1 MFNPLLTS
9 FVCVADSGSFNQAA
23 EKLYI
28 SSTAVIKQI
37 NSLEKHLDLKLFERT
52 NHGIRLTAAGQVI
65 YRYAKQMFT
74 LSEQAIT
81 QARMSTEIANRTF
94 CVGTSILNPCRPF
107 MDLWYQVNSF
117 FPGYQLH
124 IVPFEDDHADILTQ
138 ISALGV
144 KFDFL
149 IGACDSRQ
157 WLTRCRFL
165 PLCRCPQSIAVP
177 REHPLAGK
185 KKLRLRDLYGE
196 TVMLVKRGD
205 SPTVD
210 RLRDDLERYPQI
222 HLVDTPQFYDI
233 EVFNR
238 CVQTGCLLVTLDCWA
253 EVHPSLVT
261 IPVEWDHAI
270 PYGILYQ
277 LDPPEDVA
285 RFIEMVRTR
294 ARFPAP
300 GSTGQKTSCTSSI

>member
-37 NSLEKHLDLKLFERT
+37 NSLEKHLELTLFERT
-52 NHGIRLTAAGQVI
+52 NHGIRLTAAGQVV
-65 YRYAKQMFT
+65 YEYAKQMFA
-74 LSEQAIT
+74 LSDKAIAE
-81 QARMSTEIANRTF
+81 ARATSETASKTF
-94 CVGTSILNPCRPF
+94 CVGTSLLNPCRPF
-107 MDLWYQVNSF
+107 MDVWYQVNHL

-144 KFDFL
+144 KFDFM

-157 WLTRCRFL
+157 WLTRCNFL

-177 REHPLAGK
+177 REHPLAHK
-185 KKLRLRDLYGE
+185 RKLQLTDLYGE

-210 RLRDDLERYPQI
+210 GLREELELHPQI

-238 CVQTGCLLVTLDCWA
+238 CVQAGCLLVTLDCWA
-253 EVHPSLVT
+253 DVHPSLVT
-261 IPVEWDHAI
+261 IPVAWNHAI

-277 LDPPEDVA
+277 LDPPADVA
-285 RFIEMVRTR
+285 RFIEAVRTR
-294 ARFPAP
+294 ASGDIRP
-300 GSTGQKTSCTSSI
+300 

>member
-81 QARMSTEIANRTF
+81 QARMSTEMANRTF

-124 IVPFEDDHADILTQ
+124 IVPFEDDHDGILEQ
-138 ISALGV
+138 IEALGQ

-149 IGACDSRQ
+149 IGPCDSRQ
-157 WLTRCRFL
+157 WLQRCNFL
-165 PLCRCPQSIAVP
+165 PVARCPHCIAVP
-177 REHPLAGK
+177 REHPLACK
-185 KKLRLRDLYGE
+185 ARLTLADLDGE
-196 TVMLVKRGD
+196 TVMVLRAGD
-205 SPTVD
+205 SPAVD
-210 RLRDDLERYPQI
+210 RLREELLCRPQV
-222 HLVDTPQFYDI
+222 HVADAPVFYDM

-238 CVQTGCLLVTLDCWA
+238 CVQDRCLLVTLSCWA
-253 EVHPSLVT
+253 DVHPSLVT
-261 IPVEWDHAI
+261 LPVEWEFST
-270 PYGILYQ
+270 PFGILYQ
-277 LDPPEDVA
+277 KDPPSDVA
-285 RFIEMVRTR
+285 RFIETVRCKL
-294 ARFPAP
+294 AA
-300 GSTGQKTSCTSSI
+300 G